1 MNRKS
6 LVMLLVL
13 PLLVTGLFAATPEP
27 AAPKVKPALLVID
40 TQNAFLPY
48 MSQDDKER
56 AFEVINAAIALFRD
70 NGFPV
75 IRVYHSE
82 PGRGPEPGTEMFE
95 FPKTIAVKDSDPKV
109 VKHYGDAFTKTDLD
123 KVLKESGSNTLFL
136 TGLSAVGCVFA
147 TYHGA
152 ENHDYDAFM
161 VKDSLISHDAALTR
175 SVHEMTQTISF
186 SALRLVI
193 RMAKAQ

>member
-1 MNRKS
+1 MIRKS
-6 LVMLLVL
+6 LVLLLVL
-13 PLLVTGLFAATPEP
+13 PLVATALVAATPEP

-48 MSQDDKER
+48 MSEQDKER

-75 IRVYHSE
+75 IRVYHVE
-82 PGRGPEPGTEMFE
+82 PGRGPEPGTEAFE
-95 FPKTIAVKDSDPKV
+95 FPRTIAVKDSDPKV

-123 KVLKESGSNTLFL
+123 TILKETGSNTLFL

-175 SVHEMTQTISF
+175 SVHEMTRTISF

>member
-1 MNRKS
+1 MIRKS
-6 LVMLLVL
+6 LVLLLVL
-13 PLLVTGLFAATPEP
+13 PLVATALVAATPEP

-48 MSQDDKER
+48 MSEQDKER

-82 PGRGPEPGTEMFE
+82 PGRGPEPGTEAFE
-95 FPKTIAVKDSDPKV
+95 FPRTIAVKDSDPKV

-123 KVLKESGSNTLFL
+123 TILKETGSNTLFL

>member
-1 MNRKS
+1 MNRRS
-6 LVMLLVL
+6 LALVLVL
-13 PLLVTGLFAATPEP
+13 PLLASCLLAATPENP
-27 AAPKVKPALLVID
+27 APRVKPALLVID

-48 MSQDDKER
+48 MSEEDKER
-56 AFEVINAAIALFRD
+56 AFEVINAAIALFREA
-70 NGFPV
+70 GFPV
-75 IRVYHSE
+75 VRVYHSE
-82 PGRGPEPGTEMFE
+82 PGQGPEPGTEAFE
-95 FPKTIAVKDSDPKV
+95 FPKTIAVKDSDPRV
-109 VKHYGDAFTKTDLD
+109 VKHYGDAFNKTDLD
-123 KVLKESGSNTLFL
+123 TILKESGSNTLFL

-175 SVHEMTQTISF
+175 SVHEMTQSISF